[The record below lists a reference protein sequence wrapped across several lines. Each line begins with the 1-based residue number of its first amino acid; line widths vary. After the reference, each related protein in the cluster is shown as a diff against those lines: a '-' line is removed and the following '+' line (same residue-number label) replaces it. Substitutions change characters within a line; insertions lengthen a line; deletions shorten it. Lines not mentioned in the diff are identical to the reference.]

1 MVAQLYQCQMI
12 MRYIYS
18 SINMVIYLAKELMF
32 TCRSGHWKGYLRNYC
47 EVLEGESSEINEKL
61 YYSI

>member
-1 MVAQLYQCQMI
+1 MI